1 MMKDVLEGLLMRFVL
16 LLQDLYLLLSMALFF
31 VNYWSKVFARRDA
44 AWFEGRIMT
53 YRQIQRLFSS
63 FRLLEVGI
71 KINLSIGGEQ
81 VLMRTSYLERLFLML
96 LLGLLLLFFLF
107 GWTLSILELFIF
119 AVIDL

>member
-31 VNYWSKVFARRDA
+31 VNYWSEVFARRDA

-81 VLMRTSYLERLFLML
+81 VFMRTSDLERLLLMV

>member
-1 MMKDVLEGLLMRFVL
+1 MKDVLEGLLMRFVL
-16 LLQDLYLLLSMALFF
+16 LLQNLYLLLSMALFF
-31 VNYWSKVFARRDA
+31 VNYWSEVFARRDA

-81 VLMRTSYLERLFLML
+81 VLMRTSDLKRLFLML
-96 LLGLLLLFFLF
+96 LLGFLLLFFLF

>member
-1 MMKDVLEGLLMRFVL
+1 MKDVLEGLLMRFVL

-31 VNYWSKVFARRDA
+31 VNYWSEVFARRDA

>member
-1 MMKDVLEGLLMRFVL
+1 MKDVLEGLLMRFVL

-31 VNYWSKVFARRDA
+31 VNYWSEVFARRDA

-81 VLMRTSYLERLFLML
+81 VLMRTSDLKRLFLML
-96 LLGLLLLFFLF
+96 LLGFLLLFFLF